1 MNSDNGRSPRP
12 GATFGVGSLPHRSV
26 AAALDFVW
34 RSTDVVTIPSLPRR
48 SPAEG
53 MIAQALV
60 GIEGVSVCQ
69 YGGISVDVS
78 SLDIDQGQYLNFNTL
93 GEQA

>member
-34 RSTDVVTIPSLPRR
+34 RSTDVVPFRLFRAVLLPK
-48 SPAEG
+48 E
-53 MIAQALV
+53 
-60 GIEGVSVCQ
+60 
-69 YGGISVDVS
+69 
-78 SLDIDQGQYLNFNTL
+78 
-93 GEQA
+93 

>member
-1 MNSDNGRSPRP
+1 MNSDNGHSPRP

-26 AAALDFVW
+26 SAALDFVW

-60 GIEGVSVCQ
+60 GK
-69 YGGISVDVS
+69 
-78 SLDIDQGQYLNFNTL
+78 L
-93 GEQA
+93 GDGRRSAGDAASYTPN